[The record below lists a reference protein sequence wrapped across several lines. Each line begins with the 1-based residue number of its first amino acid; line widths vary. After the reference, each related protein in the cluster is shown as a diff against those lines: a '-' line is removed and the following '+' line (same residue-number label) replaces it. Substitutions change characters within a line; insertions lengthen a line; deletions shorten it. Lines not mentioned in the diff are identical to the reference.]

1 MQGMVVVGLIVE
13 ELSNINVKCV
23 KYRSRSPGQGTCQ
36 ASAMRWSTMQGL
48 VVVGL
53 IFEEIPNINIKCV
66 EVTGVHNIGQ
76 GHQVKVTRSRYM
88 LSQYIEKKCYIRFG
102 GWRPY
107 SWWHM
112 KGWLKRCKSQW
123 SAKYR
128 SRSTSEGNCWV
139 RTLRRSTMQGLM
151 VVGLTVEEILN
162 VDVKC
167 VKGTG
172 PQNIG
177 QGHWV
182 KIPAESVH
190 LGEALCKVWW
200 LEVLH
205 LRRSGTLT

>member
-23 KYRSRSPGQGTCQ
+23 EYRSRSLGQGTCK

-66 EVTGVHNIGQ
+66 KVTGVHNIGQ
-76 GHQVKVTRSRYM
+76 GHQVKVPVESVR
-88 LSQYIEKKCYIRFG
+88 EKVLYKVWWLKALQLRHME
-102 GWRPY
+102 GWR
-107 SWWHM
+107 
-112 KGWLKRCKSQW
+112 KRCISQW
-123 SAKYR
+123 SVKYR
-128 SRSTSEGNCWV
+128 SRSPSQGTCRV
-139 RTLRRSTMQGLM
+139 RTLMRSIMQGLM
-151 VVGLTVEEILN
+151 VVGLIVEEILN

-172 PQNIG
+172 AQNIG
-177 QGHWV
+177 QGHRV
-182 KIPAESVH
+182 KIPAKSVH
-190 LGEALCKVWW
+190 IGEALCKVWW